1 MMEYEQSFLMGER
14 RFTSDRGLGVHLNY
28 YLTKKTGRTAYDA
41 LYGIR
46 IEKKVQGEQEET
58 EQTPALSASWQMVE
72 QLAGKL
78 IDGAVTPVCMME
90 IIDDLTG

>member
-1 MMEYEQSFLMGER
+1 MEYEQNFLVGER
-14 RFTSDRGLGVHLNY
+14 RFVSDRGLDIHLNY
-28 YLTKKTGRTAYDA
+28 YLTKRTGKTAYDA

-46 IEKKVQGEQEET
+46 IEKKAQGEQEES
-58 EQTPALSASWQMVE
+58 EQTPALSASRQMVE

-78 IDGAVTPVCMME
+78 MAGTVTPVCLME

>member
-1 MMEYEQSFLMGER
+1 MGER
-14 RFTSDRGLGVHLNY
+14 RFISDRGLGVHLNY

-46 IEKKVQGEQEET
+46 IEKRIQGERDES
-58 EQTPALSASWQMVE
+58 EQTPALSASRQIVE

-78 IDGAVTPVCMME
+78 MAGAVTPVCMME

>member
-1 MMEYEQSFLMGER
+1 MGER
-14 RFTSDRGLGVHLNY
+14 RFISDRGLGVHLNY

-46 IEKKVQGEQEET
+46 IEKKIQGERDES
-58 EQTPALSASWQMVE
+58 EQTPALSASRQIVE

-78 IDGAVTPVCMME
+78 MAGAVTPVCMME